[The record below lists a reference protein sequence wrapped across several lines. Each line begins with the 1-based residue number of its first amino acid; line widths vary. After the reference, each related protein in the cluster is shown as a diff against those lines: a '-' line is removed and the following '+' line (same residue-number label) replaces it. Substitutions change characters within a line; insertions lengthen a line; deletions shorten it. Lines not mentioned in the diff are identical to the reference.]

1 MSTMVKEIYK
11 ALKSAG
17 ADEELAVAAAEAVPS
32 TEDLATKADIAATKA
47 DIAATKADIADLKVA
62 IAALR
67 ADIYRQL
74 WMMGVSL
81 MAAMVA
87 LKLFA

>member
-1 MSTMVKEIYK
+1 MSTMVKEIYE

-17 ADEELAVAAAEAVPS
+17 AEEKLAIAAAEVVPS
-32 TEDLATKADIAATKA
+32 AEGLATKADILA
-47 DIAATKADIADLKVA
+47 LK
-62 IAALR
+62 

-74 WMMGVSL
+74 WLMGIGL
-81 MAAMVA
+81 LGAMVA

>member
-1 MSTMVKEIYK
+1 MSTMVKEMYK

-32 TEDLATKADIAATKA
+32 AEDLATKADVLA
-47 DIAATKADIADLKVA
+47 LK
-62 IAALR
+62 

-74 WMMGVSL
+74 WLVGIGL
-81 MAAMVA
+81 LGAMIG

>member
-32 TEDLATKADIAATKA
+32 AEDLATKADVLA
-47 DIAATKADIADLKVA
+47 LK
-62 IAALR
+62 

-74 WMMGVSL
+74 WLVGIGL
-81 MAAMVA
+81 LGAMIG

>member
-1 MSTMVKEIYK
+1 MSTMVKEIYQ

-17 ADEELAVAAAEAVPS
+17 AEEKLAVAAAEAVPS
-32 TEDLATKADIAATKA
+32 AEDLATKA

-74 WMMGVSL
+74 WMMGVGL
-81 MAAMVA
+81 LAAMVA

>member
-11 ALKSAG
+11 ALKNAG
-17 ADEELAVAAAEAVPS
+17 ADEELAVAAAESVPS
-32 TEDLATKADIAATKA
+32 AEDLATKADIEATKA
-47 DIAATKADIADLKVA
+47 DISELKVA

-67 ADIYRQL
+67 ADVYRQL

-81 MAAMVA
+81 LAAMVA

>member
-1 MSTMVKEIYK
+1 MSTMVKEIYE

-17 ADEELAVAAAEAVPS
+17 AEEKLAIAAAEVVPS
-32 TEDLATKADIAATKA
+32 AEGLATKADILATKADIAE
-47 DIAATKADIADLKVA
+47 LKVA
-62 IAALR
+62 LGALK

-74 WMMGVSL
+74 WLMGIGL
-81 MAAMVA
+81 LGAMVA

>member
-1 MSTMVKEIYK
+1 MSTMVKEIYE

-17 ADEELAVAAAEAVPS
+17 AEEKLAIAAAEVVPS
-32 TEDLATKADIAATKA
+32 AEGLVTKADISA
-47 DIAATKADIADLKVA
+47 LK
-62 IAALR
+62 

-74 WMMGVSL
+74 WLMGIGL
-81 MAAMVA
+81 LGAMVA

>member
-1 MSTMVKEIYK
+1 MSTMVKEIYQ

-17 ADEELAVAAAEAVPS
+17 VEEKLAVAAAEAVPS
-32 TEDLATKADIAATKA
+32 AEDLATKGDVLALKA
-47 DIAATKADIADLKVA
+47 DLLKGDVLALKADLLALK
-62 IAALR
+62 

-74 WMMGVSL
+74 WLVGIGL
-81 MAAMVA
+81 LGAMVA

>member
-1 MSTMVKEIYK
+1 MSTMVKEIYA

-17 ADEELAVAAAEAVPS
+17 AEEKLAIAAAEVVPS
-32 TEDLATKADIAATKA
+32 AEDLATKADIAELL
-47 DIAATKADIADLKVA
+47 IALGALK
-62 IAALR
+62 

-74 WMMGVSL
+74 WLMGISL
-81 MAAMVA
+81 LGAMVA

>member
-1 MSTMVKEIYK
+1 MSTMVKEMYK

-17 ADEELAVAAAEAVPS
+17 ADEDLAVAAAEAVPS
-32 TEDLATKADIAATKA
+32 AEALATQADVLALKS
-47 DIAATKADIADLKVA
+47 DILALK
-62 IAALR
+62 

-74 WMMGVSL
+74 WLVGIGL
-81 MAAMVA
+81 LGAMIG

>member
-17 ADEELAVAAAEAVPS
+17 ADEELAIAAAEAVPS
-32 TEDLATKADIAATKA
+32 AEDLATKADVLA
-47 DIAATKADIADLKVA
+47 LK
-62 IAALR
+62 

-74 WMMGVSL
+74 WLVGIGL
-81 MAAMVA
+81 LGAMIG